1 MKSNILRSTGLAGL
15 LLLGACSTGFGGSNA
30 PAPVDVT
37 RFHLNQN
44 VARATIAVEP
54 VDVADANSPDFWRY
68 RAAVEGEL
76 ARLGWNVVNTP
87 GRSEQIALIDVEQGS
102 REALAQRSPVS
113 IGIGGS
119 TGGWRSGLGGGISFG
134 LGGGGRSRELV
145 STLLEVSIRRRS
157 DATVFWE
164 GRAQTEGRVGTANAD
179 PRMVIGKLANALF
192 RDFPGESGRTIRVQ

>member
-1 MKSNILRSTGLAGL
+1 MKSNILRSTALAGL
-15 LLLGACSTGFGGSNA
+15 VLLSACSTGLGGNA

-54 VDVADANSPDFWRY
+54 VDIADANAPDFWRY

-134 LGGGGRSRELV
+134 LGGGRSRELV

-164 GRAQTEGRVGTANAD
+164 GRALTEGRTGTVNSD
-179 PRMVIGKLANALF
+179 PGMVIGKLANALF